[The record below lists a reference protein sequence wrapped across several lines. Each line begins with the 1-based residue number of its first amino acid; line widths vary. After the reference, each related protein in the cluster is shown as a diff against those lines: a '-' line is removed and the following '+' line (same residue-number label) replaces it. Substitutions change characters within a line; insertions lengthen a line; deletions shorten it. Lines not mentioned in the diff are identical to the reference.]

1 MNKIL
6 NIIIISIFSL
16 TIISCSSSSSSDDD
30 TTTTASSTT
39 MPDYETT
46 TLSGKISGTAWTFKT
61 GRAKVPTSST
71 GSYSVSM
78 VNDNL
83 SNACSSIYTGTS
95 SNPTVNFSR
104 DNLTVGETELGWGT
118 GYGSVSFLDGSTSY
132 LITKGKISIDTHTTT
147 EVTGKMYAIFGTDTG
162 HEINGTF
169 TLSRCCTSGSSY
181 ALCE

>member
-16 TIISCSSSSSSDDD
+16 TIISCSSSSDDD

-118 GYGSVSFLDGSTSY
+118 GYGSVTFYDGSTNY
-132 LITKGKISIDTHTTT
+132 IVTKGKISIDTHTTT
-147 EVTGKMYAIFGTDTG
+147 AVTGKMYAIFGTDTDQ
-162 HEINGTF
+162 EINGTF
-169 TLSRCCTSGSSY
+169 TLSRCCLSDGSYSV
-181 ALCE
+181 CSE

>member
-16 TIISCSSSSSSDDD
+16 TIISCSSDDD

-46 TLSGKISGTAWTFKT
+46 TLSGKIVGTSWAFKT

-78 VNDNL
+78 INDNL
-83 SNACSSIYTGTS
+83 SNACSSTYTGTS
-95 SNPTVNFSR
+95 SNPTVSFSR
-104 DNLTVGETELGWGT
+104 DNLTVGETEIAFKSYGT
-118 GYGSVSFLDGSTSY
+118 VTFYDGSTNY
-132 LITKGKISIDTHTTT
+132 IVTTGKITIDTHTTT
-147 EVTGKMYAIFGTDTG
+147 AVTGKMYAIFGTNTDQ
-162 HEINGTF
+162 EINGTF
-169 TLSRCCTSGSSY
+169 TLSRCCLSSGSYS
-181 ALCE
+181 LCS